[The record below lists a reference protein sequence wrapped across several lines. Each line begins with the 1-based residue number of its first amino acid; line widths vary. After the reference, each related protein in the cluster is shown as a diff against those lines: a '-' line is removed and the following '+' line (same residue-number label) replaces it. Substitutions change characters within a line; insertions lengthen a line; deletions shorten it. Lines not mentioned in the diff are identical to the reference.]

1 MQVGSQRQ
9 FSFAVRDH
17 LAVAEALDLVDFETA
32 AEVCVCGG
40 GGRCVCVCVVVVGSA
55 GLCVTVAEVGEGLEG
70 RGLMGHAT
78 HM

>member
-40 GGRCVCVCVVVVGSA
+40 GAGVSVCVWWWWGALDFV
-55 GLCVTVAEVGEGLEG
+55 
-70 RGLMGHAT
+70 
-78 HM
+78 